1 MRSNYTTNG
10 MSFILKMKNYILAV
24 APENH
29 ASGQTITNGERL
41 VLIPFA
47 QDLTGNN
54 VFDPSRCNFGRGL
67 EHHPHSS
74 SNSDGRP
81 GVDGGPEHPPG
92 DHTYP
97 GGDGYSGCFTPE
109 QFLQYGFVMEGSRG
123 EICLPEGLGRFVP
136 LIPEVQPTS

>member
-54 VFDPSRCNFGRGL
+54 VFARAVATLVEASSTTRTTRPTRMAGRALMAGRSTL
-67 EHHPHSS
+67 RETTPTRAAMAIRAASPLSS
-74 SNSDGRP
+74 SS
-81 GVDGGPEHPPG
+81 
-92 DHTYP
+92 
-97 GGDGYSGCFTPE
+97 SMA
-109 QFLQYGFVMEGSRG
+109 L
-123 EICLPEGLGRFVP
+123 
-136 LIPEVQPTS
+136 